1 MHKLFN
7 QYSNN
12 SHLVQGLKL
21 ETKNVH
27 SNNKLLNTINNI
39 PITTNH
45 LIIENSTIYTN
56 TCRDLI
62 RKGEFVTIKNT
73 QFIKTQIIIELNEDT
88 IKKLHSKNILV
99 NNDLFDRS
107 FLTSMVTRR
116 INSNLDFLSQIVNEI
131 EELSHWYYAEN
142 ECEDELLIT
151 CRSH

>member
-1 MHKLFN
+1 MMHKLFN
-7 QYSNN
+7 QYNNN

-21 ETKNVH
+21 ETKNIH
-27 SNNKLLNTINNI
+27 SNNKLLHTINNI

-88 IKKLHSKNILV
+88 IKNCIQ
-99 NNDLFDRS
+99 R
-107 FLTSMVTRR
+107 TY
-116 INSNLDFLSQIVNEI
+116 
-131 EELSHWYYAEN
+131 W
-142 ECEDELLIT
+142 
-151 CRSH
+151 